1 MIDNRS
7 HYYFNSHMIICVC
20 KRVSCRDL
28 NAAIDKGVRSWAE
41 LRAELG
47 VATSCG
53 RCACEARKHLRERTQ
68 GSEAHMETMTGRM
81 INATISV
88 VRECA

>member
-7 HYYFNSHMIICVC
+7 HYYFNSDMIICVC

-41 LRAELG
+41 LRSELG
-47 VATSCG
+47 VATTCG
-53 RCACEARKHLRERTQ
+53 RCACEARRHLRERTQ
-68 GSEAHMETMTGRM
+68 GRASPAETMAGQL
-81 INATISV
+81 ISAAIGA